1 MEGHEEVQIMEEL
14 PHTLRRE
21 IALVVNRKI
30 FERLQLFAEFPAR
43 QLRAIANMMSPI
55 KVRAVAVL
63 LQHCVAHKWTW
74 VCKAPRAGLC
84 ALHISM
90 QSEH

>member
-1 MEGHEEVQIMEEL
+1 MQDVEGHEEVQIMEEL

-30 FERLQLFAEFPAR
+30 FERLQLFADFPPR

-55 KVRAVAVL
+55 KVGAAAVL
-63 LQHCVAHKWTW
+63 RQHCIPCLRT
-74 VCKAPRAGLC
+74 
-84 ALHISM
+84 
-90 QSEH
+90 